1 MADAGTA
8 FRAFVVAQAGV
19 SALIGDR
26 MIPDELLQ
34 KTTMPAVTYH
44 RISTLHH
51 ENINGSKAGM
61 AEAIVEVRA
70 YAASRTACTAI
81 CEAIRNCGVLDM
93 LGVYS
98 GVNFR
103 CVMLAS
109 GRNDFT
115 ESPIDGTHE
124 LRYVSSQDY
133 SLTYLEAV

>member
-1 MADAGTA
+1 
-8 FRAFVVAQAGV
+8 
-19 SALIGDR
+19 
-26 MIPDELLQ
+26 
-34 KTTMPAVTYH
+34 
-44 RISTLHH
+44 
-51 ENINGSKAGM
+51 
-61 AEAIVEVRA
+61 
-70 YAASRTACTAI
+70 
-81 CEAIRNCGVLDM
+81 M

-133 SLTYLEAV
+133 SLTYLEAT

>member
-1 MADAGTA
+1 M
-8 FRAFVVAQAGV
+8 
-19 SALIGDR
+19 L
-26 MIPDELLQ
+26 PDELLQ

-70 YAASRTACTAI
+70 YAASRT
-81 CEAIRNCGVLDM
+81 CGVLDM